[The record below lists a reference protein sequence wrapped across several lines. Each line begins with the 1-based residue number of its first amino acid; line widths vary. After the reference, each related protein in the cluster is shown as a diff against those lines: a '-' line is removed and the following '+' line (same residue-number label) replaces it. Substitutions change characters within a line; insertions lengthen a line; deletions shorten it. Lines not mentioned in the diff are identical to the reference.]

1 MTNIKDFDSN
11 LLIIDKKSNTM
22 IFITLDTMKSI
33 GDYESINSVNIL
45 YFIVGEVNG
54 FIEALK
60 NCTKL
65 WEETKEKIEAINDGE
80 PI

>member
-1 MTNIKDFDSN
+1 
-11 LLIIDKKSNTM
+11 
-22 IFITLDTMKSI
+22 MKSI
-33 GDYESINSVNIL
+33 SDYESINSVNIL
-45 YFIVGEVNG
+45 CFIVGEVNG

-65 WEETKEKIEAINDGE
+65 WEETKEKIEAINDSE

>member
-1 MTNIKDFDSN
+1 
-11 LLIIDKKSNTM
+11 M
-22 IFITLDTMKSI
+22 IVITLDTMKSI
-33 GDYESINSVNIL
+33 SDYESINSVNIL
-45 YFIVGEVNG
+45 CFIVGEVNG

-65 WEETKEKIEAINDGE
+65 WEETKEKIEAINDSE